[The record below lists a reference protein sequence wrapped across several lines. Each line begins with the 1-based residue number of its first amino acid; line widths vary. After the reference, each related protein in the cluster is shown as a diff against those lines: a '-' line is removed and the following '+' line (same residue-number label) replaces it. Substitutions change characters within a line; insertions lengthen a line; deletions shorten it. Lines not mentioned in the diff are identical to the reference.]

1 MTLIL
6 NNDEV
11 SSLFD
16 MEQALALLEDGYR
29 ELGEGR
35 AVIRPRAHN
44 YMNTNVPGVSYMFKS
59 FEGGIERLGI
69 NALRISSEH
78 HQMHGGKVSGQTSSV
93 ASGKFLG
100 LVLLFSTD
108 STELLAIMPDGYIQ
122 SQRVGATWAIGAKYL
137 ARERCETIA
146 IYGSGQQAPAFLE
159 AHCRVRPTV
168 KRVQVYSPTPEHRR
182 AFAERM
188 SRKLEIDVVPV
199 DQPRDAMRGA
209 DIVMSVNNAREPVV
223 FSDWL
228 EPGMHVC
235 AISPGQTNEEEF
247 FKKVDV
253 WVAHHRLTSMVF
265 SSESYAHEDPRRR
278 QRAKG
283 SAEEVD
289 LAAVPTLAD
298 LLCGRVSG
306 RTDDRQIT
314 YFGGR
319 NLGEMGEDSFGSSG
333 TGIQFSA
340 LGYDIYRR
348 AKELGIG
355 HEIPSDWFL
364 ETLHP

>member
-11 SSLFD
+11 ASLFD
-16 MEQALALLEDGYR
+16 MDDAIALLEDGYR

-35 AVIRPRAHN
+35 AVIRPRVHSH
-44 YMNTNVPGVSYMFKS
+44 MNTNVAGISYMFKS
-59 FEGGIERLGI
+59 FEGGIERLGV

-78 HQMHGGKVSGQTSSV
+78 HQMQGKVPAQSPAVG
-93 ASGKFLG
+93 SGKFLG

-108 STELLAIMPDGYIQ
+108 TTELLAIMPDGYIQ
-122 SQRVGATWAIGAKYL
+122 SQRVGATWAIGARHL
-137 ARERCETIA
+137 AKERCETIA

-188 SRKLEIDVVPV
+188 SQKLEIEVVPV
-199 DQPRDAMRGA
+199 DQPREAMRGA

-235 AISPGQTNEEEF
+235 AISPGQTDEEAF

-265 SSESYAHEDPRRR
+265 TSDSYGKEHPR
-278 QRAKG
+278 QRSGVKG
-283 SAEEVD
+283 PASELDPATI
-289 LAAVPTLAD
+289 PTLAD

-319 NLGEMGEDSFGSSG
+319 HLGEDAEDSFGSSG
-333 TGIQFSA
+333 TGVQFSA

-348 AKELGIG
+348 AKEVGVG
-355 HEIPSDWFL
+355 HEVPSDWFL